1 LIALAS
7 ITASLVERSLNH
19 LLRQSPGTAEA
30 LLRHAGSSVRFD
42 LSLAQFDFRIADDGY
57 FSEAVVDAPDAVIRP
72 TPALVARLPFFG
84 REALRHADY
93 SGDPALLATLDRAF
107 KSLSWDVEADLAPWV
122 GDIAAHRLHAFG
134 RRAFAGLADA
144 AAALGRNASE
154 YAVEEADM
162 MARGIDVSRFNHEVD
177 VLSDDAARLEA
188 RLRRLETRQ
197 PLPEAH
203 PRQPLA
209 EAHPRKP

>member
-1 LIALAS
+1 M
-7 ITASLVERSLNH
+7 ITAGLIERSLNH
-19 LLRQSPGTAEA
+19 LLRQTPGASDA
-30 LLRHAGSSVRFD
+30 LLRHAGAGVRFD
-42 LSLAQFDFRIADDGY
+42 LTLAQADFRIADDGY
-57 FSEAVVDAPDAVIRP
+57 FSEAPVDTPDATIRP
-72 TPALVARLPFFG
+72 TPALIARLPFFG

-93 SGDPALLATLDRAF
+93 SGDPALLATLDRVF
-107 KSLSWDVEADLAPWV
+107 KSASWDVEADLAPWV

-162 MARGIDVSRFNHEVD
+162 MARGVDVSRFNREVD
-177 VLSDDAARLEA
+177 VLSDDTARLEA
-188 RLRRLETRQ
+188 RLRLLETRQ

-203 PRQPLA
+203 PR
-209 EAHPRKP
+209 KP